1 LKSFYQL
8 NDCLRTNELFKQ
20 LFFIELKTEM
30 FNEKAKAFVKINS
43 NKMEEVYEKKIR
55 GLIT

>member
-1 LKSFYQL
+1 
-8 NDCLRTNELFKQ
+8 
-20 LFFIELKTEM
+20 M
-30 FNEKAKAFVKINS
+30 FNEKAKAFVKINL